1 MGIFLFKQQI
11 WTPSFFGD
19 SVEDLEHPRRPLAA
33 GSEGSHEEVIY
44 KMTFSAREKKTSQLQ
59 GGDNMQAKVDIK
71 RTQSSLI
78 RQEITK
84 ILNHIEPYY
93 HIEAY

>member
-1 MGIFLFKQQI
+1 MGIVLFKQQI

-19 SVEDLEHPRRPLAA
+19 SVEDLEDPRRPLAA

-44 KMTFSAREKKTSQLQ
+44 KMTFSAREKKTSQWQ

-71 RTQSSLI
+71 RTQS
-78 RQEITK
+78 
-84 ILNHIEPYY
+84 NPV
-93 HIEAY
+93 